1 MTVASH
7 PPVISLRQ
15 LRKSYD
21 SLEVLKGVDLEAREG
36 DVISLIGS
44 SGSGKSTM
52 LRCINM
58 LEISQ
63 AGEIE
68 FCGDPVR
75 WTGNGTERVPADRQ
89 QVIEMRTR
97 LSMVFQQFNLWSHMT
112 VLKNVIEAPITVLGR
127 PRAEV
132 LDEAMALLAKVGI
145 ADKVDSYP
153 AQLSGGQQQRA
164 AIARALAMRPK
175 ALLFDEPTSALDPEM
190 IKEVLDTMIE
200 LAQDGMTM
208 LVVTHEMGFAR
219 KVANRVIFMDEGEI
233 IEENDPETFFNKP
246 QNDRTKLF
254 LSQILNH

>member
-75 WTGNGTERVPADRQ
+75 WTGNGADRVPADRQ

-97 LSMVFQQFNLWSHMT
+97 LSMVFQ
-112 VLKNVIEAPITVLGR
+112 
-127 PRAEV
+127 
-132 LDEAMALLAKVGI
+132 
-145 ADKVDSYP
+145 
-153 AQLSGGQQQRA
+153 LSL
-164 AIARALAMRPK
+164 IH
-175 ALLFDEPTSALDPEM
+175 
-190 IKEVLDTMIE
+190 I
-200 LAQDGMTM
+200 
-208 LVVTHEMGFAR
+208 
-219 KVANRVIFMDEGEI
+219 
-233 IEENDPETFFNKP
+233 
-246 QNDRTKLF
+246 
-254 LSQILNH
+254 

>member
-7 PPVISLRQ
+7 PLVISLRQ

-75 WTGNGTERVPADRQ
+75 WTGNGADRVPADRQ

-132 LDEAMALLAKVGI
+132 VDEAMALLAKVGI
-145 ADKVDSYP
+145 ADKADSYP

>member
-1 MTVASH
+1 MTFASH

-63 AGEIE
+63 AGDIE

-75 WTGNGTERVPADRQ
+75 WTGNGTDRVPADRQ

-132 LDEAMALLAKVGI
+132 VDEAMALLAKVGI

-153 AQLSGGQQQRA
+153 AQLSGGQQQRV
-164 AIARALAMRPK
+164 AIARALCMEPK
-175 ALLFDEPTSALDPEM
+175 IMLFDEPTSALDPEM
-190 IKEVLDTMIE
+190 IAEVLDVIEE
-200 LAQDGMTM
+200 LAATGMTM
-208 LVVTHEMGFAR
+208 IVVTHEMGFASH
-219 KVANRVIFMDEGEI
+219 VADRMVFMDHGRIVEMAPP
-233 IEENDPETFFNKP
+233 DKFFSQPESDRCRTFL
-246 QNDRTKLF
+246 Q
-254 LSQILNH
+254 QILRN